1 MIGVVLALLIVPLAA
16 GITCAVLP
24 LRAVRAAAAVTVASG
39 IACFG
44 LVLALVPAA
53 AHHDLNYLSYLR
65 VDAVSV
71 IFLLA
76 TGFLYAAVAVY
87 AVGYTKRHEDLY
99 ARRFYAGLNLFAWA
113 MLAAPLMSSLALLWI
128 AVEVTTIISA
138 LLVAIEDTDGAAE
151 AAWKYVLIASAGLS
165 LALLGTVFA
174 YYAGSQ
180 VLGEHYNLAIQPL
193 IAAGAHLPHTPVRL
207 AFLLALLGYGTKVG
221 LFPVHT
227 WLPDAHSEAPTPVS
241 ALLSGSLLAVS
252 FYAILRFYQFTAAAL
267 GSGFPRDALLAF
279 GVASLLL
286 AALYVFGQRDVKRL
300 LAYSSVEHMGILAI
314 GVSFGAPVA
323 LAGVMLHVLA
333 HAAAKGNAFMGAGVL
348 VTKFG
353 SKQISAIRGGLDL
366 LPWSGPLFL
375 LAVFALSAMP
385 PSGIFRSEFQIV
397 YGGLGS
403 GSYAA
408 AAVLIVLVTVAF
420 FGLTASA
427 TQMLFTPA
435 PARAISRGEPSAWM
449 VVPVLAGVAVLF
461 ILGIHPPGELTGLI
475 DRAVPSWGRPDDDD
489 PARRH
494 RAVGRTLLPGQGRA
508 PVRRPVRQQAGGR
521 PAGPVRAPR
530 DGRAASTRWRRRCRP
545 ARPAIPG
552 ADPAAGRGVLVRAG
566 DPRPLRRGPGRAS
579 AAGAPRSGP
588 ARPRTHAL
596 PRHVAGY
603 RRLHDP
609 ARPGPL
615 RRDGVDRVPGRDAGR
630 GRSRT

>member
-1 MIGVVLALLIVPLAA
+1 VLGVILALLIVPLAA
-16 GITCAVLP
+16 SLACALAPEPAKVGP
-24 LRAVRAAAAVTVASG
+24 AVTGTCGVAS
-39 IACFG
+39 FG
-44 LVLALVPAA
+44 LVLVLVPAA
-53 AHHDLNYLSYLR
+53 AHHDLSYLSYLR
-65 VDAVSV
+65 VDALSA

-76 TGFLYAAVAVY
+76 TSFLYAAVSVY
-87 AVGYTKRHEDLY
+87 SIGYVRHHGRGDHY

-113 MLAAPLMSSLALLWI
+113 MLTAPMMSSLALLWI

-151 AAWKYVLIASAGLS
+151 AAWKYVLIASAGLG
-165 LALLGTVFA
+165 LALLATVFA

-180 VLGEHYNLAIQPL
+180 VLGEHYDLAIGPL
-193 IAAGAHLPHTPVRL
+193 IAVGPHLPATPVRL
-207 AFLLALLGYGTKVG
+207 AFLLAVLGYGTKVG
-221 LFPVHT
+221 FFPVHT

-267 GSGFPRDALLAF
+267 GTGFPRDALLAF

-333 HAAAKGNAFMGAGVL
+333 HAAAKGNAFMGAGVFT
-348 VTKFG
+348 VKFG
-353 SKQISAIRGGLDL
+353 SKRISDLRGGLDL

-403 GSYAA
+403 GNYAA

-420 FGLTASA
+420 FGLTAS
-427 TQMLFTPA
+427 TTGMLFTPA
-435 PARAISRGEPSAWM
+435 PQFLPPAAASPADPGEPSAWM
-449 VVPVLAGVAVLF
+449 VVPAVAGVVALF
-461 ILGIHPPGELTGLI
+461 ILGLHPPAELTDLI
-475 DRAVPSWGRPDDDD
+475 SRAVTQLG
-489 PARRH
+489 
-494 RAVGRTLLPGQGRA
+494 
-508 PVRRPVRQQAGGR
+508 
-521 PAGPVRAPR
+521 
-530 DGRAASTRWRRRCRP
+530 
-545 ARPAIPG
+545 
-552 ADPAAGRGVLVRAG
+552 AGR
-566 DPRPLRRGPGRAS
+566 
-579 AAGAPRSGP
+579 
-588 ARPRTHAL
+588 
-596 PRHVAGY
+596 
-603 RRLHDP
+603 
-609 ARPGPL
+609 
-615 RRDGVDRVPGRDAGR
+615 
-630 GRSRT
+630 

>member
-1 MIGVVLALLIVPLAA
+1 MVAVVLALLIVPLAA
-16 GITCAVLP
+16 GLTSAALPRTAARAITVL
-24 LRAVRAAAAVTVASG
+24 SG
-39 IACFG
+39 LACFG
-44 LVLALVPAA
+44 LVLALIPAV
-53 AHHDLNYLSYLR
+53 AHHDLNYFGYLR
-65 VDAVSV
+65 VDAVSA

-76 TGFLYAAVAVY
+76 TSFLYAAVALY
-87 AVGYTKRHEDLY
+87 SVGYLKQHEDLY

-151 AAWKYVLIASAGLS
+151 AAWKYVLIASAGLG

-174 YYAGSQ
+174 YFAGSQ
-180 VLGEHYNLAIQPL
+180 VLGQHYNLAITPL
-193 IAAGAHLPHTPVRL
+193 LLVGSHLPHTPVRL

-252 FYAILRFYQFTAAAL
+252 FYAVLRFYQVAAATL

-286 AALYVFGQRDVKRL
+286 AALYVFGQRDIKRL

-348 VTKFG
+348 RAKFG
-353 SKQISAIRGGLDL
+353 TKQISAIRGGLDL

-375 LAVFALSAMP
+375 LAVFALSALP

-397 YGGLGS
+397 AGGLDS

-408 AAVLIVLVTVAF
+408 TAVLIIGVTVAF
-420 FGLTASA
+420 FGLSA
-427 TQMLFTPA
+427 AATSMLFTPA
-435 PARAISRGEPSAWM
+435 RGTLVRGEPSTWM
-449 VVPVLAGVAVLF
+449 VVPMVAGVAVLF
-461 ILGIHPPGELTGLI
+461 VLGVHPPGELTGLI
-475 DRAVPSWGRPDDDD
+475 ARAVTQLG
-489 PARRH
+489 
-494 RAVGRTLLPGQGRA
+494 V
-508 PVRRPVRQQAGGR
+508 
-521 PAGPVRAPR
+521 
-530 DGRAASTRWRRRCRP
+530 TR
-545 ARPAIPG
+545 
-552 ADPAAGRGVLVRAG
+552 
-566 DPRPLRRGPGRAS
+566 
-579 AAGAPRSGP
+579 
-588 ARPRTHAL
+588 
-596 PRHVAGY
+596 
-603 RRLHDP
+603 
-609 ARPGPL
+609 
-615 RRDGVDRVPGRDAGR
+615 
-630 GRSRT
+630 

>member
-1 MIGVVLALLIVPLAA
+1 MIGVVLALLLVPLGAGLACAA
-16 GITCAVLP
+16 LP
-24 LRAVRAAAAVTVASG
+24 SRLATAAAAVTVASG
-39 IACFG
+39 VACFA
-44 LVLALVPAA
+44 LVLALVPAT
-53 AHHDLNYLSYLR
+53 AHRNLSYLSSYLR
-65 VDAVSV
+65 VDAVSA

-87 AVGYTKRHEDLY
+87 SVGYTRRHEELY
-99 ARRFYAGLNLFAWA
+99 RRRFYAGLNLFAWS

-138 LLVAIEDTDGAAE
+138 LLVAIEDTDGAVE

-174 YYAGSQ
+174 YFAGSQ
-180 VLGEHYNLAIQPL
+180 VLGEHYNLDFQPL
-193 IAAGAHLPHTPVRL
+193 ILAGPHLAHTPVRL

-252 FYAILRFYQFTAAAL
+252 FYAILRFYQVAAASL
-267 GSGFPRDALLAF
+267 GGAFPRDALLAF

-286 AALYVFGQRDVKRL
+286 AALYLFGQRDIKRL

-314 GVSFGAPVA
+314 GVGFGAPVA

-348 VTKFG
+348 VAKFG
-353 SKQISAIRGGLDL
+353 GKQISAIRGGLDL

-375 LAVFALSAMP
+375 LTVFALCAMP

-397 YGGLGS
+397 YGGLSS

-408 AAVLIVLVTVAF
+408 AAVLVVLVTVAF

-427 TQMLFTPA
+427 TSMLFSPA
-435 PARAISRGEPSAWM
+435 PQALRHAVHGRGEPSAWM
-449 VVPVLAGVAVLF
+449 VVPVIAGVAVLF
-461 ILGIHPPGELTGLI
+461 LLGLHPPGELTGLI
-475 DRAVPSWGRPDDDD
+475 SRAVTQLG
-489 PARRH
+489 
-494 RAVGRTLLPGQGRA
+494 AVR
-508 PVRRPVRQQAGGR
+508 
-521 PAGPVRAPR
+521 
-530 DGRAASTRWRRRCRP
+530 
-545 ARPAIPG
+545 
-552 ADPAAGRGVLVRAG
+552 
-566 DPRPLRRGPGRAS
+566 
-579 AAGAPRSGP
+579 
-588 ARPRTHAL
+588 
-596 PRHVAGY
+596 
-603 RRLHDP
+603 
-609 ARPGPL
+609 
-615 RRDGVDRVPGRDAGR
+615 
-630 GRSRT
+630 